1 MKLDL
6 LKRKA
11 KHSLAGLTLACTT
24 MSPCA
29 MAQNQSDKDDDKVA
43 HVAETLE
50 NDTVSTNKSTYLDFG
65 VQNVMGVQTTGHD
78 VYFMDRASLG
88 LNVGF
93 EKNKWHGNVSAEGTV
108 KLRNKDI
115 NASLTQATMTLGKKV
130 FRSSDIGVIVG
141 REYTEND
148 VFNGK
153 TRFIDY
159 NVADVYRDF
168 YGNLSDKL
176 TAFYKTDKG
185 LCVELGVIERADSTF
200 YLVPDFKKTDFFA
213 KVMFDTK
220 TNKNMQFTGS
230 GATELGKNA
239 RNIMGDFGVNGS
251 NWGFLIGAKYDL
263 SNDYWGI
270 YATGNYISK
279 RDFRYILSL
288 AKYYYI
294 YKVQAGIEKKNVMF
308 FVNVDTAKKYAAF
321 NAGLSWMLD
330 YKQKSR

>member
-1 MKLDL
+1 MNLNL
-6 LKRKA
+6 LKTKA

-24 MSPCA
+24 MAPCA
-29 MAQNQSDKDDDKVA
+29 MAQNQSDKDDNSDT
-43 HVAETLE
+43 HVIEGLK
-50 NDTVSTNKSTYLDFG
+50 NDTISTNKSTYLGFG

-88 LNVGF
+88 LNAGF
-93 EKNKWHGNVSAEGTV
+93 EKNKWHGNLSAEGTV

-115 NASLTQATMTLGKKV
+115 NASLTQATVTLGRKV
-130 FRSSDIGVIVG
+130 FRSSDIGIIVG

-185 LCVELGVIERADSTF
+185 LCVELGVIEHADSTF

-220 TNKNMQFTGS
+220 TNENIQFTGS

-239 RNIMGDFGVNGS
+239 RNIMCDFGVNGS

-279 RDFRYILSL
+279 RDFRYILSVV
-288 AKYYYI
+288 KYYWAYAI
-294 YKVQAGIEKKNVMF
+294 QAGVEKKNVMLF
-308 FVNVDTAKKYAAF
+308 VTVNVPHSKPIV
-321 NAGLSWMLD
+321 NAGLSWTLD
-330 YKQKSR
+330 FKQKTR